1 MKRLAR
7 IVVLPLLLPLL
18 LAGCKGK
25 GFQDIAI
32 TSMKLVSIVPEG
44 FSNVTAL
51 VEIGVHNPTVT
62 FQLSGLEAQARFQG
76 DVALTATSETIQIP
90 AHSDAVYLVPLR
102 GRLSEGFNPLKLL
115 RLLGD
120 EASFDDITFDVCG
133 RASLRSGLGR
143 NIEMLDIP
151 LSSLFG
157 AQTNDDEQTLE

>member
-1 MKRLAR
+1 MKRIAR
-7 IVVLPLLLPLL
+7 IIVLSLLLPLR
-18 LAGCKGK
+18 LAGCKGR

-32 TSMKLVSIVPEG
+32 TSMKVVSIVPEG

-62 FQLSGLEAQARFQG
+62 FQLSNLEAQARFQG

-120 EASFDDITFDVCG
+120 EASFDDITFDVHG
-133 RASLRSGLGR
+133 RASLRNGLGR

-157 AQTNDDEQTLE
+157 AQTNHDEQTFE